1 MIELSVGAV
10 RITAIT
16 ESTSVLPHDVLLPN
30 STLEELNALTWLDE
44 RYVSADGTLTLTV
57 QAFVIEAD
65 GLRIV
70 VDTCNGNDKNRPTSF
85 GHMLQT
91 DFLERFE
98 AAGFA
103 RDTIDYVL
111 CTHLHVDHV
120 GWNTRLDNGRWVP
133 TFPAARYLIGREEYA
148 YWSAVAP
155 ASTGDEAEIMADSI
169 RPLFDHGQVDL
180 VETDHVLCPSVRLIS
195 TPGHTPGH
203 VSVAIASEG
212 QEALLTGDFVHT
224 PVQIGRPD
232 WGAFVDT
239 DPAASEATRRT
250 RFAELADRST
260 LLIGTHF
267 PAPTAGYV
275 ERDGTAFRFRY

>member
-30 STLEELNALTWLDE
+30 STLEELNTLTWLDE
-44 RYVSADGTLTLTV
+44 RYVSPDGTLTLTV

-103 RDTIDYVL
+103 RDTIDHVL

-180 VETDHVLCPSVRLIS
+180 VET
-195 TPGHTPGH
+195 
-203 VSVAIASEG
+203 
-212 QEALLTGDFVHT
+212 
-224 PVQIGRPD
+224 
-232 WGAFVDT
+232 AFVDT